1 MLRCV
6 CTCCY
11 VTDGVGLGWG
21 GAITFM
27 LSCVAPVL
35 KRSCDA
41 VYVLAATPCIFV
53 QGCQSHGPTVD
64 VASKC
69 FALLSQRD
77 DDTPCATLEKTAR
90 MKGFLQKKE
99 IVYAV
104 RKQWTIAFPNSSRV
118 WSRFI
123 QWQGCLIWQKGQTSY
138 AVELRRKRPQLT
150 PSWSH
155 LVTAG
160 RA

>member
-21 GAITFM
+21 GAITIM
-27 LSCVAPVL
+27 LSSVAPVL
-35 KRSCDA
+35 KRSRDA

-104 RKQWTIAFPNSSRV
+104 RKQ
-118 WSRFI
+118 
-123 QWQGCLIWQKGQTSY
+123 
-138 AVELRRKRPQLT
+138 
-150 PSWSH
+150 
-155 LVTAG
+155 
-160 RA
+160 